1 MLCLVERSG
10 TDIDDA
16 LANLQPWKDKV
27 FQMLFRRAQRIES
40 LIRDIDLCLSTTHP
54 ERRQQYEDP
63 IVSP

>member
-27 FQMLFRRAQRIES
+27 FKC
-40 LIRDIDLCLSTTHP
+40 CLEEP
-54 ERRQQYEDP
+54 KE
-63 IVSP
+63 